1 MTEVTVPP
9 VVSGTTEMPQVKELF
24 FLCLLSKKYI
34 YIYIYIYVCVCVCV
48 CVCLVKVAG
57 FESSV
62 TFISNPLSYAIVR
75 AFYMKYTLICG
86 PLDYYIF
93 K

>member
-24 FLCLLSKKYI
+24 FLCLLSKNI
-34 YIYIYIYVCVCVCV
+34 YIYMCVCVCVCV
-48 CVCLVKVAG
+48 CVVKVAG

>member
-24 FLCLLSKKYI
+24 FLCLLSKYI
-34 YIYIYIYVCVCVCV
+34 YIYMCVCVCV
-48 CVCLVKVAG
+48 FICLVKVVG

-75 AFYMKYTLICG
+75 AILFYMKYTLICG

>member
-24 FLCLLSKKYI
+24 FLCLLSKNI

-48 CVCLVKVAG
+48 CVVKVAG